1 MKENNVAV
9 LTFLIILING
19 CVSAQTK
26 IEKERLKLAHQF
38 MLDIKR
44 GTLSNREVMKKYVV
58 EGDYFKMDS
67 IKGDADFYL
76 DMLRMGNKQV
86 REEDI
91 ASLKYTGNEDR
102 YSVTDRPIGQPERT
116 QRLKFILYELKG
128 SIKHGT
134 EKEID
139 IDDLYVVEYL
149 YKDEHAS
156 KVVNLFVLFTER
168 NKILAFA
175 NFPSNNYV
183 SLFQF

>member
-1 MKENNVAV
+1 MKLNNVAV

-67 IKGDADFYL
+67 IKSWADFYL
-76 DMLRMGNKQV
+76 DMLRRGFKQI

-91 ASLKYTGNEDR
+91 TSIKYTGNEDR
-102 YSVTDRPIGQPERT
+102 FSVTDRPIGQPERT
-116 QRLKFILYELKG
+116 QRLEFILYEDIMA
-128 SIKHGT
+128 IKPT
-134 EKEID
+134 EKKVD
-139 IDDLYVVEYL
+139 TNDLYVVICKL
-149 YKDEHAS
+149 EHVS
-156 KVVNLFVLFTER
+156 KNLFILFNDQNR
-168 NKILAFA
+168 ILAFD
-175 NFPSNNYV
+175 NFESNNYV
-183 SLFQF
+183 HLSKF